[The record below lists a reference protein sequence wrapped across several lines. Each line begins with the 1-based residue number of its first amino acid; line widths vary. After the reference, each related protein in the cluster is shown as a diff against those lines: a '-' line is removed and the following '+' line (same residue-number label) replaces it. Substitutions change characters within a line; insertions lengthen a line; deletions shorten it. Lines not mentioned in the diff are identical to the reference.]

1 MTFSKMPLRPAA
13 AGEHLVTP
21 RSDRAPAA
29 EAKSR
34 PLFVKQRLPVRRHR
48 AGRSGHRL
56 LQRMTVRSVKLR
68 AGEGLF
74 CTIVVKP
81 LLAGLEACDDRMTR
95 SGVMFRCMLTW
106 RGVATADVTAFG
118 ASAKMQ
124 PPAALS
130 QTFDAT
136 CSARLGRRVDTVP
149 LGLHRRLSEFCLF
162 QFNAASKSFHDV
174 CVNAPDHCSPSSPR
188 YRKCWCAIDHPPAY
202 TCGRRWR
209 YPPCRGQGHEY
220 LAADRSQSADEF
232 RQSVR
237 PSRSIRL
244 SRCWMDFPACS
255 GEN

>member
-174 CVNAPDHCSPSSPR
+174 CVNAPTIAVPHRPDTGNVGAQLIIHQHIPARVGGDTHPVEAKVMSIWPPTGRNQQMSS
-188 YRKCWCAIDHPPAY
+188 
-202 TCGRRWR
+202 GN
-209 YPPCRGQGHEY
+209 
-220 LAADRSQSADEF
+220 L
-232 RQSVR
+232 
-237 PSRSIRL
+237 
-244 SRCWMDFPACS
+244 
-255 GEN
+255 